1 MSEEAPAQSPWLTKA
16 NDAYEASTSYIDN
29 NYRSQWEKNISMFKS
44 RHPSGSKYHSD
55 TYRFKSRLFR
65 PKTRSMIRQNEAAAA
80 AAFFTSMDAVNIE
93 PMNRKDNHQRAGA
106 ELRDGLLNYRLQHTI
121 PWYLIC
127 VGGMQDAQIQG
138 VVASKQY
145 WKLKTQAITAVDEN
159 GEEVEAKE
167 ITHDEPCI
175 DLLPI
180 EYVRIDPAAKWYDPV
195 NTSPYVIIRTPM
207 YIYEIKEKIE
217 AGEWNPVSDTE
228 FSAAHVSDHD
238 TTRQARESGK
248 EDTQAPRHGDAL
260 KDFDKVWVHENFIRV
275 KGKEKHYYTLST
287 SAMLSDV
294 RDLKEVYW
302 HDQRP
307 LTIGTAIIE
316 THNILPASPV
326 EMGESLQKET
336 NELANS
342 RIDNIKL
349 VLNKRY
355 VVKRGQQVDL
365 KSLLRNAAGSVTLAT
380 NPTEDIREMEF
391 NDVTGSSY
399 AEQDRLNLD
408 YDELLGNFSG
418 SSVQS
423 NRKMN
428 ETVGG
433 MAMIRQ
439 GANAMT
445 QYLISVFAETWVEKV
460 LRQLDALEV
469 AYETDVELMS
479 MIADERNIKSK
490 YGVAAITPGLLQAKA
505 KLVVNMTNS
514 ATDPMIRL
522 EQFLAAMS
530 KYIEMTAAAPTDMD
544 MSEVRKEIFGRL
556 GYKDGSRF
564 FVDQDSD
571 IPVVIQQMQQTIQQL
586 TQQIEDQTVKAQ
598 AEQQGKIAIAQM
610 VEQSKA
616 QIEAGKQQSETQR
629 LQTKLQAERQMLLEK
644 AMIES
649 RDKANAAQLDSQTKL
664 QTAGISSDT
673 ALATAK
679 LSDNTARITATK
691 ESEPKKEEKT
701 ETKEVAAQPSTINVV
716 IDNTKST
723 VKKTITL
730 DKTDSG
736 YVADVEEK
744 AEGEK

>member
-1 MSEEAPAQSPWLTKA
+1 MNEKPEAHHNDKWLERA
-16 NDAYEASTSYIDN
+16 SSAFEASTTYIDS
-29 NYRSQWEKNISMFKS
+29 NYRSQWEKNLALFQSK
-44 RHPSGSKYHSD
+44 HPNGSKYHSD
-55 TYRFKSRLFR
+55 TYKFKSRLFR
-65 PKTRSMIRQNEAAAA
+65 PKTRSMVRQNEAAAA
-80 AAFFTSMDAVNIE
+80 AAFFTSADAVNVE
-93 PMNRKDNHQRAGA
+93 PMNRKDDHQRASA

-127 VGGMQDAQIQG
+127 VGGMQDAQVQG

-145 WKLKTQAITAVDEN
+145 WKLKTQDIDVTDDN
-159 GEEVEAKE
+159 GDKVEAKE
-167 ITHDEPCI
+167 VVADEPCI

-180 EYVRIDPAAKWYDPV
+180 EYVRIDPGAKWYDPV
-195 NTSPYVIIRTPM
+195 NTSPYVILRIPM
-207 YIYEIKEKIE
+207 YIYEVKEKIE
-217 AGEWNPVSDTE
+217 DGEWKEIPDNAW
-228 FSAAHVSDHD
+228 SAALVADHD
-238 TTRQARESGK
+238 TTRNAREKGK

-275 KGKEKHYYTLST
+275 KGKEKQYYTLCT
-287 SAMLSDV
+287 SARLTDPQ
-294 RDLKEVYW
+294 DLEKAYW
-302 HDQRP
+302 HNQRP
-307 LTIGTAIIE
+307 IAIGSTIIE
-316 THNILPASPV
+316 THNILPAGTV
-326 EMGESLQKET
+326 ELGESLQKET

-349 VLNKRY
+349 VLNKRF

-365 KSLLRNAAGSVTLAT
+365 RSLIRNAAGSITLAT
-380 NPTEDIREMEF
+380 NPDQDIREMEF

-469 AYETDVELMS
+469 AYETDVDLMG
-479 MIADERNIKSK
+479 MIAEERDLQGK
-490 YGVAAITPGLLQAKA
+490 YGISAITPGLLQAKA

-522 EQFLAAMS
+522 EQFLIAME
-530 KYIEMTAAAPTDMD
+530 KYMSLASTAPPDMD
-544 MSEVRKEIFGRL
+544 MSEIRKEIFGRL

-564 FVDQDSD
+564 FVDQDGD
-571 IPVVIQQMQQTIQQL
+571 TAAVIQQMQQQIQML
-586 TQQIEDQTVKAQ
+586 TGQIEDQAAKAE

-610 VEQSKA
+610 TEQNKA
-616 QIEAGKQQSETQR
+616 QIEASKQAAEIER
-629 LQTKLQAERQMLLEK
+629 LQIKLQAERQITLEK
-644 AMIES
+644 AQIES
-649 RDKANAAQLDSQTKL
+649 RDKANAARLDSQTKL

-691 ESEPKKEEKT
+691 ESDPRKEEKT
-701 ETKEVAAQPSTINVV
+701 ETKETPAQPIVMNIA
-716 IDNTKST
+716 IDNTKDT

-730 DKTDSG
+730 DKTETG
-736 YVADVEEK
+736 YTADVEEG
-744 AEGEK
+744 AE